1 MSLTTYKKKR
11 SFKKTPEP
19 VGGKSRESA
28 LHFVVQK
35 HDASHL
41 HYDFR
46 LEMQGVLKSWAVPKG
61 PSMDPAIKHLAM
73 MVEDHPYDYR
83 NFEGIIPKGN
93 YGAGTVI
100 VWDEGTYEAADG
112 NFTDKKQQEKHLL
125 HQLYSGKLKFI
136 LHGKKLK
143 GEFALVKTA
152 ARGENAWL
160 LMKLK
165 DKYATTED
173 IIKKDKSVVSDKT
186 IEQTEKTSRNIWQS
200 NRSQVK
206 TAKTSRKK
214 RIAEKKENKK
224 QIVKE
229 KASNEINADIDGL
242 LQKAKKAPFPS
253 NIKPMLATLTDK
265 PFDNDDFVYEIK
277 WDGYRA
283 VSYLYKGKVD
293 IRSRNELSFNKK
305 FPSIFEALQK
315 WKTDAVVDGEII
327 AINDEGR
334 ADFQQLQG
342 IIKNANAAHLVYYVF
357 DIIWFNGKDVTMLTL
372 IERKAILQDIFP
384 EDQSIIR
391 YSDHIAKEGNA
402 FFQAAIKQ
410 GLEGIMAKR
419 ADSEYAIGYR
429 SQNWLKVKNNQQTE
443 AIICGFTEPRQSRK
457 YFGAV
462 ILGKYINGE
471 LTYIGHSGSGINHKQ
486 LKELYE
492 KFQPLITDVCPF
504 KKKPV
509 TNMPAT
515 WLKPKLVCKVRFSE
529 WTEEKILRIPIFL
542 GLREDKEAKNEKEE
556 KIVSVPAKK
565 EKTKPV
571 KKNAMAKAKKLIEEE
586 TTVVSK
592 PARQRLEKTTGSKK
606 VPSQKIAANKPLLSE
621 KTKEETLT
629 IKNHE
634 QKFTNLDKIYFPKEK
649 ITKRDVL
656 NYYYQVAPYIMPYMK
671 DRPQSLN
678 RHPNGIDGPSFYQK
692 NVGGKVADWIETHP
706 YTSESDG
713 ETKQFLVC
721 KDEDT
726 LMYLANLGCIEM
738 NPWHSRIQSP
748 DQPDWCVIDL
758 DPDDNPYDQV
768 IAAAQAVK
776 KLLDAVN
783 VACYCKTSGATGM
796 HIYIPLGAKYSYDQS
811 RMLAEL
817 IVTIVYHDISSFT
830 SIERNPA
837 KRKKKIYLD
846 FLQNRSIQTIAAPYS
861 LRPKPEATVSTPLHW
876 EEVKKGLSPKSFT
889 IKNIFD
895 RIKTEGDIFKPVLGK
910 GINLEQALK
919 KLNQYI

>member
-19 VGGKSRESA
+19 VGGKSRKND
-28 LHFVVQK
+28 LRFVVQK

-61 PSMDPAIKHLAM
+61 PSMDPAVKHLAM

-83 NFEGIIPKGN
+83 TFEGIIPPGN

-100 VWDEGTYEAADG
+100 VWDEGTYEADK
-112 NFTDKKQQEKHLL
+112 NIDDKKQQEKYLL

-143 GEFALVKTA
+143 GEFALVKTP

-165 DKYATTED
+165 DKYATTKD
-173 IIKKDKSVVSDKT
+173 IGKKDTSVVSNKT
-186 IEQTEKTSRNIWQS
+186 IEQIARSSRNIWES
-200 NRSQVK
+200 NRSKVK
-206 TAKTSRKK
+206 NAKTSR
-214 RIAEKKENKK
+214 RERVIEKKAGEREEN
-224 QIVKE
+224 VE
-229 KASNEINADIDGL
+229 SSERINTGINSL
-242 LQKAKKAPFPS
+242 LQKATKAPFPS

-265 PFDNDDFVYEIK
+265 PFDNDDFIYEIK

-283 VSYLYKGKVD
+283 VSYLHKGKVD
-293 IRSRNELSFNKK
+293 IRSRNKLSFNKK
-305 FPSIFEALQK
+305 FPHIVEVLQQ

-342 IIKNANAAHLVYYVF
+342 FIKNANAAHLVYYVF
-357 DIIWFNGKDVTMLTL
+357 DIIWYNGKDVTRLPL
-372 IERKAILQDIFP
+372 IERKAILQSIMP

-402 FFQAAIKQ
+402 FFKAAIKQ

-429 SQNWLKVKNNQQTE
+429 SQNWLKIKNNQQTE
-443 AIICGFTEPRQSRK
+443 AIICGFTQPRRSRK
-457 YFGAV
+457 YFGAI
-462 ILGKYINGE
+462 ILGKYIKGE
-471 LTYIGHSGSGINHKQ
+471 LAYIGHSGSGINQKT

-492 KFQPLITDVCPF
+492 KFQPLITNECPF

-515 WLKPKLVCKVRFSE
+515 WLKPKLVCEIKFSE
-529 WTEEKILRIPIFL
+529 WTGEKILRIPIFL

-556 KIVSVPAKK
+556 KIISAPAKK
-565 EKTKPV
+565 EKLKPV
-571 KKNAMAKAKKLIEEE
+571 KKNAMAKAKKIIEAE
-586 TTVVSK
+586 TTVTSK
-592 PARQRLEKTTGSKK
+592 STPGKSKKTTVAVKASSKK
-606 VPSQKIAANKPLLSE
+606 IMANKPLLQE

-649 ITKRDVL
+649 ITKREIL

-678 RHPNGIDGPSFYQK
+678 RHPNGINGPSFYQK
-692 NVGGKVADWIETHP
+692 NVEGKVASWIETHP

-713 ETKQFLVC
+713 ITKQFLVC

-768 IAAAQAVK
+768 IEAAQAVK
-776 KLLDAVN
+776 KLLDAIDVE
-783 VACYCKTSGATGM
+783 CYCKTSGATGM

-817 IVTIVYHDISSFT
+817 IVTIVHRDIESFT
-830 SIERNPA
+830 SIERSPS

-861 LRPKPEATVSTPLHW
+861 LRPKPDATVSAPLRW
-876 EEVKKGLSPKSFT
+876 EEVKTGLSPKNFT
-889 IKNIFD
+889 IHNILD
-895 RIKTEGDIFKPVLGK
+895 RIKTEGDIFSPVSGK